1 MIFGCPFQKI
11 TKNAQKADIDL
22 KVVNEEKEHLK
33 KKLDLLNP
41 KAKELQLKRWKQ
53 WSPLTSFQ

>member
-11 TKNAQKADIDL
+11 TKTAQKADIDL

-41 KAKELQLKRWKQ
+41 KGKELQLKRWK
-53 WSPLTSFQ
+53 

>member
-22 KVVNEEKEHLK
+22 KVVNEEKERLK

-41 KAKELQLKRWKQ
+41 KAKELQLKRWK
-53 WSPLTSFQ
+53 